1 MPVTSKSTRAL
12 CFVLAGAVA
21 ALLYNACTIANDLRV
36 PSRVATSDGGPS
48 CMLAHPPLAPQGTTD
63 KPGAPIVVA
72 LRNIS
77 FSGDAGPVGFDLDQN
92 CACGK
97 SCKPK
102 VETADC
108 GLIDGID
115 NQGPKLQAAL
125 AMAGIDIEKQL
136 LENRIQSGTGGLLAR
151 IEGYSGE
158 ANDPSVKVSIFP
170 SEGLR
175 SADGGSSP
183 PVFTPDDRWIV
194 GANAQ
199 VSDAGLT
206 ASDRGEG
213 YVSKGVLTA
222 RFSSVE
228 LRFSTDL
235 KIRLSEAVLTGPI
248 VNGTLES
255 ATFAGKWPQNDAL
268 ANILRFIIKGER
280 LCNNGLSGNVLK
292 SVFCQYPDLLLR
304 ADASAGESC
313 DAVSFGVRMQFA
325 PATVGPFK
333 VPESPP
339 DPCVGAVV
347 KSSCD

>member
-1 MPVTSKSTRAL
+1 MSIAL
-12 CFVLAGAVA
+12 KGAHAIGVVLAGAVA

-36 PSRVATSDGGPS
+36 PSRGTSIDGGQS
-48 CMLAHPPLAPQGTTD
+48 CMLAHPPLAPQGASD

-77 FSGDAGPVGFDLDQN
+77 FSSDAGTVGFDLDQN

-102 VETADC
+102 VDVADC
-108 GLIDGID
+108 GQVDGID

-125 AMAGIDIEKQL
+125 ATAGIDIEKQL
-136 LENRIQSGTGGLLAR
+136 LESRILSGSGGLLAR
-151 IEGYSGE
+151 IEDYSGE
-158 ANDPSVKVSIFP
+158 ANDPSVRVSIFP
-170 SEGLR
+170 SEGIR
-175 SADGGSSP
+175 GVDGGSSP
-183 PVFTPDDRWIV
+183 PVFTSEDRWIV

-199 VSDAGLT
+199 VSDAGLI

-213 YVSKGVLTA
+213 YVTKGILTA

-228 LRFSTDL
+228 LRFSSDL
-235 KIRLSEAVLTGPI
+235 KIRLSDAVLTGPI

-268 ANILRFIIKGER
+268 ANVLRFVIKGER
-280 LCNNGLSGNVLK
+280 LCNSGLSGNVLK
-292 SVFCQYPDLLLR
+292 GVFCQYPDLLLR
-304 ADASAGESC
+304 ADGSAVENC

-325 PATVGPFK
+325 PATFGPFK
-333 VPESPP
+333 VPDNPP
-339 DPCVGAVV
+339 DPCVGALV